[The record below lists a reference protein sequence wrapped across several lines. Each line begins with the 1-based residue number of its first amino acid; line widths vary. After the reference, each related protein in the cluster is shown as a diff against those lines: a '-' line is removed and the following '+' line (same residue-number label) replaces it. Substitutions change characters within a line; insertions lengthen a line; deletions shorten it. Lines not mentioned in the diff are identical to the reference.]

1 MKPMKFAQTMLRR
14 SRGLFAGALVATAAF
29 GVSAAAVADEALWEA
44 LAEGGKVVLLRHTE
58 SEEAEAEKSMHLAA
72 DGDCSTEVQL
82 TDDGRAQAQALG
94 KALKERGIEVGEVLS
109 SDFCRARQTAEGVF
123 GEYERWDALNL
134 IAAMPE
140 GESEWLLE
148 DVRDRMS
155 EFEGEG
161 NLFLVTHRPNI
172 NTIVFEN
179 VEAGSLVVMRPEGMG
194 SVEVLGVIPVESYH

>member
-1 MKPMKFAQTMLRR
+1 MNIVNFARSVLLR
-14 SRGLFAGALVATAAF
+14 SRVLFASTVLGAAMF
-29 GVSAAAVADEALWEA
+29 GVSTTAIADEALWEA
-44 LAEGGKVVLLRHTE
+44 LAEGGKVVLLRHTK
-58 SEEAEAEKSMHLAA
+58 SEEAEAERSMHLDAG
-72 DGDCSTEVQL
+72 GDCSQEVQL
-82 TDDGRAQAQALG
+82 TDEGRAQAEALG
-94 KALKERGIEVGEVLS
+94 RALKERGIEVDGVLS
-109 SDFCRARQTAEGVF
+109 SEFCRARQTAEAVF

-140 GESEWLLE
+140 GESEWLIE

-155 EFEGEG
+155 EFEGAG
-161 NLFLVTHRPNI
+161 NLFLVSHRPNI